1 MAISTFY
8 CLLLLFHF
16 FAFLSSIRTAGDVT
30 AIAAVGSEEE
40 EEHAVA
46 ITASGPS
53 SPSTP
58 LPVAMGGAM
67 AGFGFLFPNNLRLLR
82 GFPAV
87 QELHANKGSGGG
99 GVAVWGSSIPW
110 WEWDNPAA
118 PSALRAALCRLYAEA
133 YCGSFCSRRIHGADA
148 VEEEKEKKK
157 KLRVLRY
164 DANAAVGGDD
174 DDELQQCRLRCVAVV
189 DLPCHALGRGGV
201 HTAYYSGTIEYFS
214 TDEGVDLTRSS
225 IASIA
230 PIDLST
236 MERATGG
243 FSKRNIIGEGGFAI
257 VYKGKL
263 PRNHVLARD
272 LQYKKKIAVKRL
284 KPSALSTKGL
294 HDFTREVELMSRVRH
309 GNLSQLLAY
318 CIEGDERIL
327 VYEYM
332 PKKRSGEIVIHR
344 DLKPSNVLLDDEFTP
359 KIADFGTTK
368 PLVAD
373 GTGTQTI
380 VFSPGYAAP
389 EYIRGDVTLKCD
401 VYSFGV
407 VLLEIISG
415 QKNTLRPSL
424 LSKAW
429 KLWDEHRIMDLVDP
443 SMVRHC
449 SGAEGLQSHVRRCI
463 QIGLLCVQDSP
474 CDRPTMSQV
483 LAMLT
488 GDDSSWLNK
497 PKPPAMFDD
506 HHRH

>member
-201 HTAYYSGTIEYFS
+201 HTAYYSGINS
-214 TDEGVDLTRSS
+214 
-225 IASIA
+225 
-230 PIDLST
+230 
-236 MERATGG
+236 
-243 FSKRNIIGEGGFAI
+243 
-257 VYKGKL
+257 
-263 PRNHVLARD
+263 
-272 LQYKKKIAVKRL
+272 
-284 KPSALSTKGL
+284 
-294 HDFTREVELMSRVRH
+294 
-309 GNLSQLLAY
+309 
-318 CIEGDERIL
+318 
-327 VYEYM
+327 
-332 PKKRSGEIVIHR
+332 
-344 DLKPSNVLLDDEFTP
+344 
-359 KIADFGTTK
+359 
-368 PLVAD
+368 
-373 GTGTQTI
+373 
-380 VFSPGYAAP
+380 
-389 EYIRGDVTLKCD
+389 
-401 VYSFGV
+401 
-407 VLLEIISG
+407 
-415 QKNTLRPSL
+415 
-424 LSKAW
+424 
-429 KLWDEHRIMDLVDP
+429 
-443 SMVRHC
+443 
-449 SGAEGLQSHVRRCI
+449 
-463 QIGLLCVQDSP
+463 
-474 CDRPTMSQV
+474 
-483 LAMLT
+483 
-488 GDDSSWLNK
+488 
-497 PKPPAMFDD
+497 
-506 HHRH
+506 

>member
-30 AIAAVGSEEE
+30 AIAFGSEEE

-67 AGFGFLFPNNLRLLR
+67 AGFGFLFPNLRLLR

-164 DANAAVGGDD
+164 DADAAVGGDD

-201 HTAYYSGTIEYFS
+201 HTAYYSVIFDRLRWLVMNPLSLQPLLVLLIATTWIVDYFLLKNRMDNERGTEISTIEYFS

-309 GNLSQLLAY
+309 GNLSRLLAY

-332 PKKRSGEIVIHR
+332 PKKSLDVYIFGTPKRRASLNWAKRLGIINGMAQGVNYLHEGSGEIVIHR

-380 VFSPGYAAP
+380 VFSP
-389 EYIRGDVTLKCD
+389 
-401 VYSFGV
+401 
-407 VLLEIISG
+407 
-415 QKNTLRPSL
+415 
-424 LSKAW
+424 
-429 KLWDEHRIMDLVDP
+429 
-443 SMVRHC
+443 
-449 SGAEGLQSHVRRCI
+449 
-463 QIGLLCVQDSP
+463 
-474 CDRPTMSQV
+474 
-483 LAMLT
+483 
-488 GDDSSWLNK
+488 
-497 PKPPAMFDD
+497 
-506 HHRH
+506 